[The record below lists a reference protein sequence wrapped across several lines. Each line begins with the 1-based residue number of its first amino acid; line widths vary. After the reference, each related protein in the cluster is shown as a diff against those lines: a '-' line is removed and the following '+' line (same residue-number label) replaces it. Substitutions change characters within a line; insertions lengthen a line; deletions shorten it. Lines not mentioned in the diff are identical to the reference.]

1 MNSSGIKRGLAATAI
16 SALAVTGIP
25 ALAGS
30 ASAAP
35 AAVTIASVQGFSA
48 FDADELGTTADDFR
62 VTVKE
67 PNGSASVGATVQYR
81 YTYTSTA
88 PNAVP
93 VVGPYTT
100 ATGTTDAKGEIAIP
114 NPTPAL
120 PGTYKL
126 DVRTAV
132 GTAGTD
138 FVNAAPITFTV
149 GESEITLADG
159 ATARSTVNGTD
170 TYAGKLALADG
181 TPLANRTVD
190 ITYTRTGAG
199 DAAFSAAQPA
209 GTTSGTAT
217 TATAVTAADG
227 SFSVSLTDPAA
238 TPGGVTESGV
248 LNAVATA
255 LQGTGDAPTADA
267 EDEVAVTFE
276 ATPVISDVKI
286 DTSSVFGR
294 VAPGK
299 PVELDITVTR
309 KDADTDPTNDEVLKD
324 FPVQVS
330 VDKGFLTPDT
340 EGAGLTLDPND
351 LALEADQDD
360 EGDLFGFYQDLGAD
374 ETVDT
379 SDDQAAPANAAGI
392 VATIEKDAGFNDD
405 GIVEQTVTVTAGG
418 VTKTETITY
427 DVRDYLNMTAT
438 VLRRDEGQPSG
449 AVKAPGKVKFNFYA
463 VDQFQNLI
471 GDQGARISDDTPV
484 AEVVTDGGFGS
495 NYTETDFVNDNAGIT
510 ATSDGA
516 VDQTLTARISGVTET
531 LVDKNGNLDD
541 DTRSTSTTHTIKW
554 VEGGTAGPKSTIVAQ
569 LQGKNNGPAKDKL
582 NVVAPAKAN
591 GAVVKLFKVVG
602 KKLVPAG
609 TKTLKKGKASFTKAD
624 KNGRGFTKYVAKV
637 AATSDTKADR
647 SNTRNVR

>member
-35 AAVTIASVQGFSA
+35 AAVTTTSVQGFSV
-48 FDADELGTTADDFR
+48 FDADELGATPDDFR

-67 PNGSASVGATVQYR
+67 PSGSASVGATVQYR

-88 PNAVP
+88 ANATP
-93 VVGPYTT
+93 VVGTYAT
-100 ATGTTDAKGEIAIP
+100 ATGTTDANGQIAIP

-126 DVRTAV
+126 DVRAAV

-159 ATARSTVNGTD
+159 DTARSTVNGTD
-170 TYAGKLALADG
+170 TYAGKLALTDG
-181 TPLANRTVD
+181 TPLGGRTVD
-190 ITYTRTGAG
+190 ITYTPGVGG
-199 DAAFSAAQPA
+199 DAGFSATQPA

-217 TATAVTAADG
+217 TATAVTKADG

-255 LQGTGDAPTADA
+255 LQGATDAPNADA
-267 EDEVAVTFE
+267 EDQVAVTFE
-276 ATPVISDVKI
+276 ATPVVSDIKV
-286 DTSSVFGR
+286 TTQNVFGGE

-299 PVELDITVTR
+299 PVELNVTVYR
-309 KDADTDPTNDEVLKD
+309 KDADTDPTNDAVLND
-324 FPVQVS
+324 FPVKVS

-379 SDDQAAPANAAGI
+379 SDNAAPNAAGI
-392 VATIEKDAGFNDD
+392 VATIEKSADFNDD
-405 GIVEQTVTVTAGG
+405 GIATQTVTVTAGG
-418 VTKTETITY
+418 VTKTLPIEY
-427 DVRDYLNMTAT
+427 DVRDYLNMPAT

-449 AVKAPGKVKFNFYA
+449 AVKVPGNVKFNFYA

-484 AEVVTDGGFGS
+484 AEVVTDAGFGS

-510 ATSDGA
+510 AKSDAA
-516 VDQTLTARISGVTET
+516 VAQTLTARIAGVTET
-531 LVDKNGNLDD
+531 LVNKDGNLVQG
-541 DTRSTSTTHTIKW
+541 TRSTSTTHTINWTKG
-554 VEGGTAGPKSTIVAQ
+554 VAGQAIVAE
-569 LQGKNNGPAKDKL
+569 LKGKNNGPAKDVL
-582 NVVAPAKAN
+582 NVVTTPKAN
-591 GAVVKLFKVVG
+591 GAVAKLFKVIGG
-602 KKLVPAG
+602 KAVPAG
-609 TKTLKKGKASFTKAD
+609 TKSLDRAGRATFTKAD
-624 KNGRGFTKYVAKV
+624 KNGRGFTKYFVKVAK
-637 AATSDTKADR
+637 TNDTKADR